1 MALVALSPM
10 RKAHCT
16 TSGVTPILANI
27 GTKMKA
33 INVHLEVAD
42 TMMRFIMALNRI
54 NRTRVGKLP
63 NSTEESRLA
72 PIMARHLSKCEY
84 SKQANICAAKKAMTK

>member
-42 TMMRFIMALNRI
+42 TMMRYIRAARWRLKNLDAAL
-54 NRTRVGKLP
+54 T
-63 NSTEESRLA
+63 
-72 PIMARHLSKCEY
+72 M
-84 SKQANICAAKKAMTK
+84 